1 MIRVHGQCRNVWDEE
16 SPSVEWNSL
25 QGITFS
31 NFFTKIMQSREIKF
45 EYLFHSEQSTE
56 IKKSIFTLSEIEE
69 INMEEYLLSLDERRY
84 DRSRME
90 DWIERK
96 VLVRRQYTWL
106 KDKNWVEIYEG
117 DIIKY
122 KISKNQFSEVKYV
135 DDWFKIIVYETPTRR
150 RTSNLLHFLSQRSC
164 KVVWN
169 IHQNPELLEK

>member
-1 MIRVHGQCRNVWDEE
+1 MKLQLIDKKTLNIHWYERVENWEWRNRWVNESKDSYGNWVYRWDY
-16 SPSVEWNSL
+16 
-25 QGITFS
+25 
-31 NFFTKIMQSREIKF
+31 M
-45 EYLFHSEQSTE
+45 
-56 IKKSIFTLSEIEE
+56 
-69 INMEEYLLSLDERRY
+69 
-84 DRSRME
+84 
-90 DWIERK
+90 
-96 VLVRRQYTWL
+96 RRQYTWI

-117 DIIKY
+117 DVIKY